1 MAPGARQRHVIVF
14 PFMGAGHMIPF
25 VDLAMLLSQR
35 GLAVTIATTPLNV
48 ARIES
53 TIAHVKASGLKIQTA
68 QLPFPSKDYGLPENC
83 ENFEVL
89 TNHEMAVKFLVSLK
103 NLKAPFERLLQ
114 ESSPDCVMVDGF
126 FYWALK
132 VAREREIPCIVFTIT
147 SCFSRV
153 LLVHLHNL
161 RPQERVTSDSEPFLV
176 PGLPDKIELT
186 KSQLPDSLGFRNT
199 SHQSEMMEMLEGM
212 AAADDESDG
221 IVVNSFDELEPTYL
235 QFYRDHVKKPL
246 WTIGPVC
253 LCHSRQRSQ
262 RGKESAIN
270 EAECLQWLDSRK
282 ERSVLYVSFGSV
294 SNLSEAQLLE
304 IEMGLK
310 NSGVF
315 FIWVI
320 KGPADDDKFA
330 HGFRKEVGE
339 AGLIIRGW
347 APQFTILSH
356 PSVGAF
362 LTHCGWNSTLEA
374 ISFGVPMLTWPLF
387 AEQHL
392 NEKLVI
398 QALGTGVKVGSAAIS
413 MALGEENQVEVVKR
427 ECIEKA
433 IRRVMG
439 DGQEAAELRERARRL
454 GESARKAMR
463 EGGSS
468 YLNLSLFV
476 ETVNGYGR

>member
-1 MAPGARQRHVIVF
+1 MAPGDRQRHVIIF

-68 QLPFPSKDYGLPENC
+68 QLRFPSKDYGLPENC

-114 ESSPDCVMVDGF
+114 ESSPDCVVVDGF

-132 VAREREIPCIVFTIT
+132 VARERKIPGIVFTIT

-186 KSQLPDSLGFRNT
+186 KAQLPDSLGFRNT

-235 QFYRDHVKKPL
+235 QFYRDHVRKPL

-282 ERSVLYVSFGSV
+282 ERSVLYVSFGSIY
-294 SNLSEAQLLE
+294 NLSEAQLLE

-339 AGLIIRGW
+339 AGLIIR
-347 APQFTILSH
+347 
-356 PSVGAF
+356 
-362 LTHCGWNSTLEA
+362 
-374 ISFGVPMLTWPLF
+374 
-387 AEQHL
+387 EQHL

-398 QALGTGVKVGSAAIS
+398 QVLGTGVKVGSAVIS

-439 DGQEAAELRERARRL
+439 DGQEAAELGERARRL
-454 GESARKAMR
+454 GESARKAMG

-468 YLNLSLFV
+468 YLNLSRFV
-476 ETVNGYGR
+476 ETVNGYDR